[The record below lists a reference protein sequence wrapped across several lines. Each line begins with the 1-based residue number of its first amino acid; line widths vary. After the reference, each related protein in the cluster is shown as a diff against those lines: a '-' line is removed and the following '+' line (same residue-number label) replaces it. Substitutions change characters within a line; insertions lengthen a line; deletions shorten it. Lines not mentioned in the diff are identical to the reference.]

1 MNKIKN
7 ILIVTHQFIPHQ
19 SPRTTRWKL
28 LYDELIKSGFKVT
41 VVTGTLQ
48 TNSDS
53 NIRYIGNRKA
63 SGIVKN
69 LRSKSNIEQDS
80 SYKNYLYKL
89 LKKIYRFF
97 YKFFAW
103 PDYTM
108 FWIYSIWKNRKKI
121 DIDYDLIIS
130 VSLPFSSHVAAYIIN
145 RDKNK
150 KWIMDIGDPFSLKNN
165 AFENN
170 RYLYKSLNYYF
181 ENKFYE
187 KAHQVVFTHQE
198 SANEHKKFFNIP
210 ENKVII
216 GNPISSFSQSLF
228 QKSISYN
235 YETKPIKVGYFGVLT
250 KGVRS
255 PNEVLKFFHKT
266 DFELHWY
273 TNPDSKEMIKQNK
286 IDQKCNKFFDML
298 TRNEALEKMVDSLH
312 CLLSIGNLN
321 PAQLPSKVIEYIST
335 GKPVLH
341 FVEIQDDPVLKIAD
355 EFNNLI
361 LINKNSNIADVEE
374 QLSNVFKNVNKFDVE
389 KFNEN
394 YSAKAVFNKL
404 NITQD
409 S

>member
-1 MNKIKN
+1 MNNTKR

-28 LYDELIKSGFKVT
+28 LYDELIESGYDVT
-41 VVTGTLQ
+41 VITGTLQ
-48 TNSDS
+48 LSEDP
-53 NIRYIGNRKA
+53 NIKYIGNKKA

-69 LRSKSNIEQDS
+69 LRIQSNIKQDS
-80 SYKNYLYKL
+80 SYKNYLYKII
-89 LKKIYRFF
+89 KKIYRFF

-108 FWIYSIWKNRKKI
+108 FWIFSIWKNRKKI

-145 RDKNK
+145 KDKNK
-150 KWIMDIGDPFSLKNN
+150 KWIMDIGDPFSLKTN

-181 ENKFYE
+181 ENKFYK

-198 SANEHKKFFNIP
+198 SADEHKLFFNMP
-210 ENKVII
+210 ENKVTI
-216 GNPISSFSQSLF
+216 GSPISTFSQELF
-228 QKSISYN
+228 QKSVSFN
-235 YETKPIKVGYFGVLT
+235 YEAKPITIGYFGVLT

-255 PNEVLKFFHKT
+255 PSQVLKFFQQT
-266 DFELHWY
+266 DFVLHWY
-273 TNPDSKEMIKQNK
+273 TNSDSKEMIKQNK
-286 IDQKCNKFFDML
+286 IDFNRNKLFDMV
-298 TRNEALEKMVDSLH
+298 TRNEALEKMVTSLH

-321 PAQLPSKVIEYIST
+321 PAQLPSKIIEYIST

-341 FVEIQDDPVLKIAD
+341 FVEIKDDPVLEIAK
-355 EFNNLI
+355 EFSNLI
-361 LINKNSNIADVEE
+361 VIDKNSNITEVEQ
-374 QLSNVFKNVNKFDVE
+374 QLNNVFINIEKFDIN

-394 YSAKAVFNKL
+394 YSTRAVTNKL
-404 NITQD
+404 NII
-409 S
+409 

>member
-1 MNKIKN
+1 MNNTKR

-28 LYDELIKSGFKVT
+28 LYDELIESGYDVT
-41 VVTGTLQ
+41 VITGTLQ
-48 TNSDS
+48 LSEDP
-53 NIRYIGNRKA
+53 NIKYIGNKKA

-69 LRSKSNIEQDS
+69 LRIQSNIKQDS

-108 FWIYSIWKNRKKI
+108 FWIFSIWKNRKKI

-145 RDKNK
+145 KDKNK
-150 KWIMDIGDPFSLKNN
+150 KWIMDIGDPFSLKTN

-181 ENKFYE
+181 ENKFYK

-198 SANEHKKFFNIP
+198 SADEHKIFFNMP
-210 ENKVII
+210 ENKVTI
-216 GNPISSFSQSLF
+216 GSPISTFSQELF
-228 QKSISYN
+228 QKSVSFN
-235 YETKPIKVGYFGVLT
+235 YEAKPITIGYFGVLT

-255 PNEVLKFFHKT
+255 PSQVLKFFQQT
-266 DFELHWY
+266 DFVLHWY
-273 TNPDSKEMIKQNK
+273 TNSDSKEMIKQNK
-286 IDQKCNKFFDML
+286 IDFNRNKLFDMV
-298 TRNEALEKMVDSLH
+298 TRNEALEKMVTSLH

-321 PAQLPSKVIEYIST
+321 PAQLPSKIIEYIST

-341 FVEIQDDPVLKIAD
+341 FVEIKDDPVLEIAK
-355 EFNNLI
+355 EFSNLI
-361 LINKNSNIADVEE
+361 IIDKNSNITEVEQ
-374 QLSNVFKNVNKFDVE
+374 QLNNVFINIEKFDIN

-394 YSAKAVFNKL
+394 YSTRAVTNKL
-404 NITQD
+404 NII
-409 S
+409 

>member
-1 MNKIKN
+1 MNNTKR

-28 LYDELIKSGFKVT
+28 LYDELIESGYDVT
-41 VVTGTLQ
+41 VITGTLQ
-48 TNSDS
+48 LSEDP
-53 NIRYIGNRKA
+53 NIKYIGNKKA

-69 LRSKSNIEQDS
+69 LRIQSNIKQDS

-108 FWIYSIWKNRKKI
+108 FWIFSIWKNRKKI
-121 DIDYDLIIS
+121 DVDYDLIIS
-130 VSLPFSSHVAAYIIN
+130 VSLPFSSHIAAYIIN
-145 RDKNK
+145 KDKNK
-150 KWIMDIGDPFSLKNN
+150 KWIMDIGDPFSLKTN

-181 ENKFYE
+181 ENKFYK

-198 SANEHKKFFNIP
+198 SANEHKIFFNMP
-210 ENKVII
+210 ENKVTI
-216 GNPISSFSQSLF
+216 GSPISTFSQELF
-228 QKSISYN
+228 QKSVSFN
-235 YETKPIKVGYFGVLT
+235 YETKPITIGYFGVLT

-255 PNEVLKFFHKT
+255 PSQVLKFFQQT
-266 DFELHWY
+266 DFVLHWY
-273 TNPDSKEMIKQNK
+273 TNSDSKEMIKQNK
-286 IDQKCNKFFDML
+286 IDFNRNKLFDMV
-298 TRNEALEKMVDSLH
+298 TRNEALEKMVTSLH

-321 PAQLPSKVIEYIST
+321 PAQLPSKIIEYIST

-341 FVEIQDDPVLKIAD
+341 FVEIKDDPVLEIAK
-355 EFNNLI
+355 EFSNLI
-361 LINKNSNIADVEE
+361 VIDKNSNITEVQQ
-374 QLSNVFKNVNKFDVE
+374 QLNNVFINIEKFDIN

-394 YSAKAVFNKL
+394 YSTRAVTNKL
-404 NITQD
+404 NII
-409 S
+409 

>member
-1 MNKIKN
+1 MNNTKR

-28 LYDELIKSGFKVT
+28 LYDELIESGYDVT
-41 VVTGTLQ
+41 VITGTSQL
-48 TNSDS
+48 SEDP
-53 NIRYIGNRKA
+53 NIKYIGNKKA

-69 LRSKSNIEQDS
+69 LRTQSNIKQDS
-80 SYKNYLYKL
+80 NYKNYLYKL

-108 FWIYSIWKNRKKI
+108 FWIFSIWKNRKKI

-145 RDKNK
+145 KDKNK
-150 KWIMDIGDPFSLKNN
+150 KWIMDIGDPFSLKTN

-181 ENKFYE
+181 ENKFYK

-198 SANEHKKFFNIP
+198 SADEHKIFFNMP
-210 ENKVII
+210 ENKVTI
-216 GNPISSFSQSLF
+216 GSPISTFSQELF
-228 QKSISYN
+228 QKSVSFD
-235 YETKPIKVGYFGVLT
+235 YEAKPITIGYFGVLT

-255 PNEVLKFFHKT
+255 PSQVLKFFQQT
-266 DFELHWY
+266 DFVLHWY
-273 TNPDSKEMIKQNK
+273 TNSDSKEMIKQNK
-286 IDQKCNKFFDML
+286 IDFNRNKLFDMV
-298 TRNEALEKMVDSLH
+298 TRNEALEKMVTSLH

-321 PAQLPSKVIEYIST
+321 PAQLPSKIIEYIST

-341 FVEIQDDPVLKIAD
+341 FVEIKDDPVLEIAK
-355 EFNNLI
+355 EFSNLI
-361 LINKNSNIADVEE
+361 VIDKNSNITEVEQ
-374 QLSNVFKNVNKFDVE
+374 QLNNVFINIEKFDIN

-394 YSAKAVFNKL
+394 YSTRAVTNKL
-404 NITQD
+404 NII
-409 S
+409 

>member
-28 LYDELIKSGFKVT
+28 LYDELIKSGFNVT

-63 SGIVKN
+63 SRIVKN

-170 RYLYKSLNYYF
+170 RYFYKSLNYYF
-181 ENKFYE
+181 ENKFYK

-273 TNPDSKEMIKQNK
+273 TNPDSIEMIKQNK
-286 IDQKCNKFFDML
+286 IDQKYNKFFDMV

-355 EFNNLI
+355 QFNNLI
-361 LINKNSNIADVEE
+361 LINKNSNIADVEK
-374 QLSNVFKNVNKFDVE
+374 QLSNIFTNVNKFDVE

-404 NITQD
+404 NIT
-409 S
+409 

>member
-63 SGIVKN
+63 SRIVKN

-181 ENKFYE
+181 ENKFYK

-273 TNPDSKEMIKQNK
+273 TNPDSIEMIKQNK
-286 IDQKCNKFFDML
+286 IDQKYNKFFDMV

-361 LINKNSNIADVEE
+361 LINKNSNIAAVEK
-374 QLSNVFKNVNKFDVE
+374 QLSNIFTNVNKFDVE

-404 NITQD
+404 NIT
-409 S
+409 

>member
-41 VVTGTLQ
+41 VVTGTFQ

-108 FWIYSIWKNRKKI
+108 FWLYSIWINRKKI

-273 TNPDSKEMIKQNK
+273 TNPDSIEMIKQNK
-286 IDQKCNKFFDML
+286 IDQKYNKFFDMV

-355 EFNNLI
+355 QFNNLI
-361 LINKNSNIADVEE
+361 LINKNSNIADVEK
-374 QLSNVFKNVNKFDVE
+374 QLSNIFTNVNKFDVE

-404 NITQD
+404 NIT
-409 S
+409 

>member
-28 LYDELIKSGFKVT
+28 LYDELIKSGFNVT

-48 TNSDS
+48 TNSDP
-53 NIRYIGNRKA
+53 NIRYVGNRKA

-69 LRSKSNIEQDS
+69 LRAKSNIAQDS

-228 QKSISYN
+228 QKSITYN

-273 TNPDSKEMIKQNK
+273 TNPDSIEMIKQNK
-286 IDQKCNKFFDML
+286 IDQKYNKFFDMV

-355 EFNNLI
+355 QFNNLI
-361 LINKNSNIADVEE
+361 LINKNSNIADVEK
-374 QLSNVFKNVNKFDVE
+374 QLSNIFTNVNKFDVE

-404 NITQD
+404 NIT
-409 S
+409 

>member
-1 MNKIKN
+1 MNNTKK

-28 LYDELIKSGFKVT
+28 LYDELIKSGYDVT
-41 VVTGTLQ
+41 VVTGTSQL
-48 TNSDS
+48 NEDP
-53 NIRYIGNRKA
+53 NIKYIGNKKA

-69 LRSKSNIEQDS
+69 LRTQSNIEQDS
-80 SYKNYLYKL
+80 SYKNYLFKL

-108 FWIYSIWKNRKKI
+108 FWIFSIWKNRKKI

-145 RDKNK
+145 KDKNK
-150 KWIMDIGDPFSLKNN
+150 KWIMDIGDPFSLKAN

-170 RYLYKSLNYYF
+170 RYLYKSLNYFF
-181 ENKFYE
+181 ENKFYK
-187 KAHQVVFTHQE
+187 KAYQVVFTHQE
-198 SANEHKKFFNIP
+198 SANEHKIFFNIP
-210 ENKVII
+210 ESKVTI
-216 GNPISSFSQSLF
+216 GSPISTFSQELF
-228 QKSISYN
+228 QKSVLFN
-235 YETKPIKVGYFGVLT
+235 YEARPITIGYFGVLT

-255 PNEVLKFFHKT
+255 PRQVLKFLQQT

-273 TNPDSKEMIKQNK
+273 TNSDSREMIKQNK
-286 IDQKCNKFFDML
+286 IDFNRNKFFDMV
-298 TRNEALEKMVDSLH
+298 TRNEALEKMVTSLH

-341 FVEIQDDPVLKIAD
+341 FVEIKDDPVLEISK
-355 EFNNLI
+355 EFSNLI
-361 LINKNSNIADVEE
+361 VIDKNSNITEVEQ
-374 QLSNVFKNVNKFDVE
+374 QLNNAFINVEKFNIK

-394 YSAKAVFNKL
+394 YSTRAVTNKL
-404 NITQD
+404 NII
-409 S
+409 

>member
-1 MNKIKN
+1 MNNTKK

-28 LYDELIKSGFKVT
+28 LYDELIESGYDVT
-41 VVTGTLQ
+41 VITGTSQL
-48 TNSDS
+48 SEDP
-53 NIRYIGNRKA
+53 NIKYIGNKKA

-69 LRSKSNIEQDS
+69 LRIQSNIKQDS

-108 FWIYSIWKNRKKI
+108 FWIFSIWKNRKKI

-130 VSLPFSSHVAAYIIN
+130 VSLPFSSHIAAYIIN
-145 RDKNK
+145 KDKNK
-150 KWIMDIGDPFSLKNN
+150 KWIMDIGDPFSLKTN

-181 ENKFYE
+181 ENKFYK

-198 SANEHKKFFNIP
+198 SADEHKIFFNMP
-210 ENKVII
+210 ENKVTI
-216 GNPISSFSQSLF
+216 GSPISTFSQELF
-228 QKSISYN
+228 QKSVSFN
-235 YETKPIKVGYFGVLT
+235 YEAKPITIGYFGVLT

-255 PNEVLKFFHKT
+255 PSQVLKFFQQT
-266 DFELHWY
+266 DFVLHWY
-273 TNPDSKEMIKQNK
+273 TNSDSKEMIKQNK
-286 IDQKCNKFFDML
+286 IDFNRNKLFDMV
-298 TRNEALEKMVDSLH
+298 TRNEALEKMVTSLH

-321 PAQLPSKVIEYIST
+321 PAQLPSKIIEYIST

-341 FVEIQDDPVLKIAD
+341 FVEIKDDPVLEIAK
-355 EFNNLI
+355 EFSNLI
-361 LINKNSNIADVEE
+361 VIDKNSNITEVEQ
-374 QLSNVFKNVNKFDVE
+374 QLNNVFINIEKFDIN

-394 YSAKAVFNKL
+394 YSTRAVTNKL
-404 NITQD
+404 NII
-409 S
+409 

>member
-1 MNKIKN
+1 MNNTKR

-28 LYDELIKSGFKVT
+28 LYDELIESGYDVT
-41 VVTGTLQ
+41 VITGTLQ
-48 TNSDS
+48 LSEDP
-53 NIRYIGNRKA
+53 NIKYIGNKKA

-69 LRSKSNIEQDS
+69 LRIQSNIKQDS

-108 FWIYSIWKNRKKI
+108 FWIFSIWKNRKKI

-145 RDKNK
+145 IDKNK
-150 KWIMDIGDPFSLKNN
+150 KWIMDIGDPFSLKTN

-181 ENKFYE
+181 ENKFYK

-198 SANEHKKFFNIP
+198 SADEHKLFFNMP
-210 ENKVII
+210 ENKVTI
-216 GNPISSFSQSLF
+216 GSPISTFSQELF
-228 QKSISYN
+228 QKSVSFN
-235 YETKPIKVGYFGVLT
+235 YETKPITIGYFGVLT

-255 PNEVLKFFHKT
+255 PSQVLKFFQQT
-266 DFELHWY
+266 DFVLHWY
-273 TNPDSKEMIKQNK
+273 TNSDSKEMIKQNK
-286 IDQKCNKFFDML
+286 IDFNRNKLFDMV
-298 TRNEALEKMVDSLH
+298 TRNEALEKMVTSLH

-321 PAQLPSKVIEYIST
+321 PAQLPSKIIEYIST

-341 FVEIQDDPVLKIAD
+341 FVEIKDDPVLEIAK
-355 EFNNLI
+355 EFSNLI
-361 LINKNSNIADVEE
+361 VIDKNSNITEVEQ
-374 QLSNVFKNVNKFDVE
+374 QLNNVFINIEKFDIN

-394 YSAKAVFNKL
+394 YSTRAVTNKL
-404 NITQD
+404 NII
-409 S
+409 

>member
-28 LYDELIKSGFKVT
+28 LYDELIKSGFNVT

-63 SGIVKN
+63 SRIVKN

-255 PNEVLKFFHKT
+255 PDEVLKFFHKT

-273 TNPDSKEMIKQNK
+273 TNPDSIEMIKQNK
-286 IDQKCNKFFDML
+286 IDQKYNKFFDMV

-355 EFNNLI
+355 QFNNLI
-361 LINKNSNIADVEE
+361 LINKNSNIADVEK
-374 QLSNVFKNVNKFDVE
+374 QLSNIFTNVNKFDVE

-404 NITQD
+404 NIT
-409 S
+409 

>member
-1 MNKIKN
+1 MNNTKK

-28 LYDELIKSGFKVT
+28 LYDELIESGYDVT
-41 VVTGTLQ
+41 VITGTLQ
-48 TNSDS
+48 LSEDP
-53 NIRYIGNRKA
+53 NIKYIGNKKA

-69 LRSKSNIEQDS
+69 LRTQSNIKQDS
-80 SYKNYLYKL
+80 NYKNYLYKL

-108 FWIYSIWKNRKKI
+108 FWIFSIWKNRKKI

-145 RDKNK
+145 KDKNK
-150 KWIMDIGDPFSLKNN
+150 KWIMDIGDPFSLKTN

-181 ENKFYE
+181 ENKFYK

-198 SANEHKKFFNIP
+198 SADEHKLFFNMP
-210 ENKVII
+210 ENKVTI
-216 GNPISSFSQSLF
+216 GSPISTFSQELF
-228 QKSISYN
+228 QKSVSFN
-235 YETKPIKVGYFGVLT
+235 YETKPITIGYFGVLT

-255 PNEVLKFFHKT
+255 PSQVLKFFQQT
-266 DFELHWY
+266 DFVLHWY
-273 TNPDSKEMIKQNK
+273 TNSDSKEMIKQNK
-286 IDQKCNKFFDML
+286 IDFNRNKLFDMV
-298 TRNEALEKMVDSLH
+298 TRNEALEKMVTSLH

-321 PAQLPSKVIEYIST
+321 PAQLPSKIIEYIST

-341 FVEIQDDPVLKIAD
+341 FVEIKDDPVLEIAK
-355 EFNNLI
+355 EFSNLI
-361 LINKNSNIADVEE
+361 VIDKNSNITEVEQ
-374 QLSNVFKNVNKFDVE
+374 QLNNVFINIEKFDIN

-394 YSAKAVFNKL
+394 YSTRAVTNKL
-404 NITQD
+404 NII
-409 S
+409 

>member
-1 MNKIKN
+1 MNNTKN
-7 ILIVTHQFIPHQ
+7 ILIVTHQFVPHQ

-28 LYDELIKSGFKVT
+28 LYDELIESGFNVT
-41 VVTGTLQ
+41 VLTGTLQ
-48 TNSDS
+48 TNEDP
-53 NIRYIGNRKA
+53 NIKYIGNRKA

-69 LRSKSNIEQDS
+69 LRTQSNNVQNS
-80 SYKNYLYKL
+80 SYKNYLFKL

-235 YETKPIKVGYFGVLT
+235 YETKPISVGYFGVLT

-255 PNEVLKFFHKT
+255 PNEVLRFFHKT

-273 TNPDSKEMIKQNK
+273 TNPDSIEMIKQNN
-286 IDQKCNKFFDML
+286 IDQKYNKFFDMV

-341 FVEIQDDPVLKIAD
+341 FVEIQDDPVLKIAH

>member
-28 LYDELIKSGFKVT
+28 LYDELIKSGFNVT

-48 TNSDS
+48 TKSDS
-53 NIRYIGNRKA
+53 NIRYNGNRKA

-150 KWIMDIGDPFSLKNN
+150 KWIIDIGDPFSLKNN

-181 ENKFYE
+181 ENKFYK

-273 TNPDSKEMIKQNK
+273 TNPDSIEMIKQNK
-286 IDQKCNKFFDML
+286 IDQKYNKFFDMV

-355 EFNNLI
+355 QFNNLI

-374 QLSNVFKNVNKFDVE
+374 QLSNIFTNVNKFDVE

-404 NITQD
+404 NIT
-409 S
+409 

>member
-1 MNKIKN
+1 MNNTKR

-28 LYDELIKSGFKVT
+28 LYDELIESGYDVT
-41 VVTGTLQ
+41 VVTGTSQL
-48 TNSDS
+48 SEDP
-53 NIRYIGNRKA
+53 NIKYIGNKKA

-69 LRSKSNIEQDS
+69 LRIQSNIKQDS

-108 FWIYSIWKNRKKI
+108 FWIFSIWKNRKKI

-145 RDKNK
+145 KDKNK
-150 KWIMDIGDPFSLKNN
+150 KWIMDIGDPFSLKTN

-181 ENKFYE
+181 ENKFYK

-198 SANEHKKFFNIP
+198 SADEHKIFFNMP
-210 ENKVII
+210 ENKVTI
-216 GNPISSFSQSLF
+216 GSPISTFSQELF
-228 QKSISYN
+228 QKSVSFN
-235 YETKPIKVGYFGVLT
+235 YETKPITIGYFGVLT

-255 PNEVLKFFHKT
+255 PSQVLKFFQQT
-266 DFELHWY
+266 DFVLHWY
-273 TNPDSKEMIKQNK
+273 TNSDSKEMIKQNK
-286 IDQKCNKFFDML
+286 IDFNRNKLFDMV
-298 TRNEALEKMVDSLH
+298 TRNEALEKMVTSLH

-321 PAQLPSKVIEYIST
+321 PAQLPSKIIEYIST

-341 FVEIQDDPVLKIAD
+341 FVEIKDDPVLEIAK
-355 EFNNLI
+355 EFSNLI
-361 LINKNSNIADVEE
+361 VIDKNSNITEVEQ
-374 QLSNVFKNVNKFDVE
+374 QLNNVFINIEKFDIN

-394 YSAKAVFNKL
+394 YSTRAVTNKL
-404 NITQD
+404 NII
-409 S
+409 

>member
-1 MNKIKN
+1 MNNTKR

-28 LYDELIKSGFKVT
+28 LYDELIESGYDVT
-41 VVTGTLQ
+41 VITGTLQ
-48 TNSDS
+48 LSEDP
-53 NIRYIGNRKA
+53 NIKYIGNKKA

-69 LRSKSNIEQDS
+69 LRIQSNIKQDS

-108 FWIYSIWKNRKKI
+108 FWIFSIWKNRKKI

-145 RDKNK
+145 KDKNK
-150 KWIMDIGDPFSLKNN
+150 KWIMDIGDPFSLKTN

-181 ENKFYE
+181 ENKFYK

-198 SANEHKKFFNIP
+198 SADEHKLFFNMP
-210 ENKVII
+210 ENKVTI
-216 GNPISSFSQSLF
+216 GSPISTFSQELF
-228 QKSISYN
+228 QKSVSFN
-235 YETKPIKVGYFGVLT
+235 YETKPITIGYFGVLT

-255 PNEVLKFFHKT
+255 PSQVLKFFQQT
-266 DFELHWY
+266 DFVLHWY
-273 TNPDSKEMIKQNK
+273 TNSDSKEMIKQNK
-286 IDQKCNKFFDML
+286 IDFNRNKLFDMV
-298 TRNEALEKMVDSLH
+298 TRNEALEKMVTSLH

-321 PAQLPSKVIEYIST
+321 PAQLPSKIIEYIST

-341 FVEIQDDPVLKIAD
+341 FVEIKDDPVLEIAK
-355 EFNNLI
+355 EFSNLI
-361 LINKNSNIADVEE
+361 VIDKNSNITEVEQ
-374 QLSNVFKNVNKFDVE
+374 QLNNVFINIEKFDIN

-394 YSAKAVFNKL
+394 YSTRAVTNKL
-404 NITQD
+404 NII
-409 S
+409 

>member
-1 MNKIKN
+1 MNNTKR

-28 LYDELIKSGFKVT
+28 LYDELIESGYDVT
-41 VVTGTLQ
+41 VITGTLQ
-48 TNSDS
+48 LSEDP
-53 NIRYIGNRKA
+53 NIKYIGNKKA

-69 LRSKSNIEQDS
+69 LRIQSNIKQDS

-108 FWIYSIWKNRKKI
+108 FWIFSIWKNRKKI
-121 DIDYDLIIS
+121 DVDYDLIIS
-130 VSLPFSSHVAAYIIN
+130 VSLPFSSHIAAYIIN
-145 RDKNK
+145 KDKNK
-150 KWIMDIGDPFSLKNN
+150 KWIMDIGDPFSLKTN

-181 ENKFYE
+181 ENKFYK

-198 SANEHKKFFNIP
+198 SADEHKLFFNMP
-210 ENKVII
+210 ENKVTI
-216 GNPISSFSQSLF
+216 GSPISTFSQELF
-228 QKSISYN
+228 QKSVSFN
-235 YETKPIKVGYFGVLT
+235 YETKPITIGYFGVLT

-255 PNEVLKFFHKT
+255 PSQVLKFFQQT
-266 DFELHWY
+266 DFVLHWY
-273 TNPDSKEMIKQNK
+273 TNSDSKEMIKQNK
-286 IDQKCNKFFDML
+286 IDFNRNKLFDMV
-298 TRNEALEKMVDSLH
+298 TRNEALEKMVTSLH

-321 PAQLPSKVIEYIST
+321 PAQLPSKIIEYIST

-341 FVEIQDDPVLKIAD
+341 FVEIKDDPVLEIAK
-355 EFNNLI
+355 EFSNLI
-361 LINKNSNIADVEE
+361 VIDKNSNITEVEQ
-374 QLSNVFKNVNKFDVE
+374 QLNNVFINIEKFDIN

-394 YSAKAVFNKL
+394 YSTRAVTNKL
-404 NITQD
+404 NII
-409 S
+409 

>member
-1 MNKIKN
+1 MNNTKR

-28 LYDELIKSGFKVT
+28 LYDELIESGYDVT
-41 VVTGTLQ
+41 VITGTSQL
-48 TNSDS
+48 SEDP
-53 NIRYIGNRKA
+53 NIKYIGNKKA

-69 LRSKSNIEQDS
+69 LRIQSNIKQDS

-108 FWIYSIWKNRKKI
+108 FWIFSIWKNRKKI

-145 RDKNK
+145 KDKNK
-150 KWIMDIGDPFSLKNN
+150 KWIMDIGDPFSLKTN

-181 ENKFYE
+181 ENKFYK

-198 SANEHKKFFNIP
+198 SADEHKIFFNMP
-210 ENKVII
+210 ENKVTI
-216 GNPISSFSQSLF
+216 GSPISTFSQELF
-228 QKSISYN
+228 QKSVSFD
-235 YETKPIKVGYFGVLT
+235 YEAKPITIGYFGVLT

-255 PNEVLKFFHKT
+255 PSQVLKFFQQT
-266 DFELHWY
+266 DFVLHWY
-273 TNPDSKEMIKQNK
+273 TNSDSKEMIKQNK
-286 IDQKCNKFFDML
+286 IDFNRNKLFDMV
-298 TRNEALEKMVDSLH
+298 TRNEALEKMVTSLH

-321 PAQLPSKVIEYIST
+321 PTQLPSKIIEYIST

-341 FVEIQDDPVLKIAD
+341 FVEIKDDPVLEIAK
-355 EFNNLI
+355 EFSNLI
-361 LINKNSNIADVEE
+361 VIDKNSNITEVEQ
-374 QLSNVFKNVNKFDVE
+374 QLNNVFINIEKFDIN

-394 YSAKAVFNKL
+394 YSTRAVTNKL
-404 NITQD
+404 NII
-409 S
+409 

>member
-1 MNKIKN
+1 MNNTKK

-28 LYDELIKSGFKVT
+28 LYDELIKLGYDVT
-41 VVTGTLQ
+41 VVTGTSQL
-48 TNSDS
+48 NEDP
-53 NIRYIGNRKA
+53 NIKYIGNKKA

-69 LRSKSNIEQDS
+69 LRTQSNIKQDS

-108 FWIYSIWKNRKKI
+108 FWIFSIWKNRKKI

-145 RDKNK
+145 KDKNK
-150 KWIMDIGDPFSLKNN
+150 KWIMDIGDPFSLKTN

-181 ENKFYE
+181 ENKFYK

-198 SANEHKKFFNIP
+198 SADEHKLFFNMP
-210 ENKVII
+210 ENKVTI
-216 GNPISSFSQSLF
+216 GSPISTFSQELF
-228 QKSISYN
+228 QKSVLFN
-235 YETKPIKVGYFGVLT
+235 YEAKPITIGYFGVLT

-255 PNEVLKFFHKT
+255 PSQVLKFFQQT
-266 DFELHWY
+266 DFVLHWY
-273 TNPDSKEMIKQNK
+273 TNSDSKEMIKQNK
-286 IDQKCNKFFDML
+286 IDFNRNKLFDIV
-298 TRNEALEKMVDSLH
+298 TRNEALEKMVSSLH

-321 PAQLPSKVIEYIST
+321 PAQLPSKIIEYIST

-341 FVEIQDDPVLKIAD
+341 FVEIKDDPVLEIAK
-355 EFNNLI
+355 EFSNLI
-361 LINKNSNIADVEE
+361 VIDKNSNITEVEQ
-374 QLSNVFKNVNKFDVE
+374 QLNNVFINIEKFDIN

-394 YSAKAVFNKL
+394 YSTRAVTNKL
-404 NITQD
+404 NII
-409 S
+409 

>member
-41 VVTGTLQ
+41 VVTGTFQ

-63 SGIVKN
+63 SRIVKN

-273 TNPDSKEMIKQNK
+273 TNPDSIEMIKQNK
-286 IDQKCNKFFDML
+286 IDQKYNKFFDMV

-355 EFNNLI
+355 QFNNLI
-361 LINKNSNIADVEE
+361 LINKNSNIADVEK
-374 QLSNVFKNVNKFDVE
+374 QLSNIFTNVNKFDVE

-404 NITQD
+404 NIT
-409 S
+409 

>member
-1 MNKIKN
+1 MNNTKR

-28 LYDELIKSGFKVT
+28 LYDELIESGYDVT
-41 VVTGTLQ
+41 VITGTLQ
-48 TNSDS
+48 LSEDP
-53 NIRYIGNRKA
+53 NIKYIGNKKA

-69 LRSKSNIEQDS
+69 LRIQSNIKQDS

-108 FWIYSIWKNRKKI
+108 FWIFSIWNNRKKI

-145 RDKNK
+145 KDKNK
-150 KWIMDIGDPFSLKNN
+150 KWIMDIGDPFSLKTN

-181 ENKFYE
+181 ENKFYK

-198 SANEHKKFFNIP
+198 SADEHKLFFNMP
-210 ENKVII
+210 ENKVTI
-216 GNPISSFSQSLF
+216 GSPISTFSQELF
-228 QKSISYN
+228 QKSVSFN
-235 YETKPIKVGYFGVLT
+235 YEAKPITIGYFGVLT

-255 PNEVLKFFHKT
+255 PSQVLKFFQQT
-266 DFELHWY
+266 DFVLHWY
-273 TNPDSKEMIKQNK
+273 TNSDSKEMIKQNK
-286 IDQKCNKFFDML
+286 IDFNRNKLFDMV
-298 TRNEALEKMVDSLH
+298 TRNEALEKMVTSLH

-321 PAQLPSKVIEYIST
+321 PAQLPSKIIEYIST

-341 FVEIQDDPVLKIAD
+341 FVEIKDDPVLEIAK
-355 EFNNLI
+355 EFSNLI
-361 LINKNSNIADVEE
+361 VIDKNSNITEVEQ
-374 QLSNVFKNVNKFDVE
+374 QLNNVFINIEKFDIN

-394 YSAKAVFNKL
+394 YSTRAVTNKL
-404 NITQD
+404 NII
-409 S
+409 

>member
-1 MNKIKN
+1 MNNTKR

-28 LYDELIKSGFKVT
+28 LYDELIESGYDVT
-41 VVTGTLQ
+41 VITGTLQ
-48 TNSDS
+48 LSEDP
-53 NIRYIGNRKA
+53 NIKYIGNKKA

-69 LRSKSNIEQDS
+69 LRIQSNIKQDS

-108 FWIYSIWKNRKKI
+108 FWIFSIWKNRKKI
-121 DIDYDLIIS
+121 DVDYDLIIS
-130 VSLPFSSHVAAYIIN
+130 VSLPFSSHIAAYIIN
-145 RDKNK
+145 KDKNK
-150 KWIMDIGDPFSLKNN
+150 KWIMDIGDPFSLKTN

-181 ENKFYE
+181 ENKFYK

-198 SANEHKKFFNIP
+198 SANEHKIFFNMP
-210 ENKVII
+210 ENKVTI
-216 GNPISSFSQSLF
+216 GSPISTFSQELF
-228 QKSISYN
+228 QKSVSFN
-235 YETKPIKVGYFGVLT
+235 YETKPITIGYFGVLT

-255 PNEVLKFFHKT
+255 PSQVLKFFQQT
-266 DFELHWY
+266 DFVLHWY
-273 TNPDSKEMIKQNK
+273 TNSDSKEMIKQNK
-286 IDQKCNKFFDML
+286 IDFNRNKLFDMV
-298 TRNEALEKMVDSLH
+298 TRNEALEKMVTSLH

-321 PAQLPSKVIEYIST
+321 PSQLPSKIIEYIST

-341 FVEIQDDPVLKIAD
+341 FVEIKDDPVLEIAK
-355 EFNNLI
+355 EFSNLI
-361 LINKNSNIADVEE
+361 VIDKNSNITEVQQ
-374 QLSNVFKNVNKFDVE
+374 QLNNVFINIEKFDIN

-394 YSAKAVFNKL
+394 YSTRAVTNKL
-404 NITQD
+404 NII
-409 S
+409 

>member
-1 MNKIKN
+1 MNNTKR

-28 LYDELIKSGFKVT
+28 LYDELIESGYDVT
-41 VVTGTLQ
+41 VITGTSQL
-48 TNSDS
+48 SEDP
-53 NIRYIGNRKA
+53 NIKYIGNKKA

-69 LRSKSNIEQDS
+69 LRTQSNIKQDS

-108 FWIYSIWKNRKKI
+108 FWIFSIWKNRKKI

-145 RDKNK
+145 KDKNK
-150 KWIMDIGDPFSLKNN
+150 KWIMDIGDPFSLKTN

-181 ENKFYE
+181 ENKFYK

-198 SANEHKKFFNIP
+198 SADEHKIFFNMP
-210 ENKVII
+210 ENKVTI
-216 GNPISSFSQSLF
+216 GSPISTFSQELF
-228 QKSISYN
+228 QKSVSFN
-235 YETKPIKVGYFGVLT
+235 YEAKPITIGYFGVLT

-255 PNEVLKFFHKT
+255 PSQVLKFLQQT

-273 TNPDSKEMIKQNK
+273 TNSDSREMIKQNK
-286 IDQKCNKFFDML
+286 IDFNRNKLFDMV
-298 TRNEALEKMVDSLH
+298 TRNEALEKMVTSLH

-321 PAQLPSKVIEYIST
+321 PAQLPSKIIEYIST

-341 FVEIQDDPVLKIAD
+341 FVEIKDDPVLEIAK
-355 EFNNLI
+355 EFSNLI
-361 LINKNSNIADVEE
+361 VIDKNSNITEVEQ
-374 QLSNVFKNVNKFDVE
+374 QLNNVFINIEKFDIN

-394 YSAKAVFNKL
+394 YSTRAVTNKL
-404 NITQD
+404 NII
-409 S
+409 

>member
-1 MNKIKN
+1 MNNTKR

-28 LYDELIKSGFKVT
+28 LYDELIESGYDVT
-41 VVTGTLQ
+41 VITGTLQ
-48 TNSDS
+48 LSEDP
-53 NIRYIGNRKA
+53 NIKYIGNKKA

-69 LRSKSNIEQDS
+69 LRIQSNIKQDS

-108 FWIYSIWKNRKKI
+108 FWIFSIWNNRKKI

-145 RDKNK
+145 KDKNK
-150 KWIMDIGDPFSLKNN
+150 KWIMDIGDPFSLKTN

-181 ENKFYE
+181 ENKFYK

-198 SANEHKKFFNIP
+198 SADEHKLFFNMP
-210 ENKVII
+210 ENKVTI
-216 GNPISSFSQSLF
+216 GSPISTFSQELF
-228 QKSISYN
+228 QKSVSFN
-235 YETKPIKVGYFGVLT
+235 YETKPITIGYFGVLT

-255 PNEVLKFFHKT
+255 PSQVLKFFQQT
-266 DFELHWY
+266 DFVLHWY
-273 TNPDSKEMIKQNK
+273 TNSDSKEMIKQNK
-286 IDQKCNKFFDML
+286 IDFNRNKLFDMV
-298 TRNEALEKMVDSLH
+298 TRNEALEKMVTSLH

-321 PAQLPSKVIEYIST
+321 PAQLPSKIIEYIST

-341 FVEIQDDPVLKIAD
+341 FVEIKDDPVLEIAK
-355 EFNNLI
+355 EFSNLI
-361 LINKNSNIADVEE
+361 VIDKNSNITEVEQ
-374 QLSNVFKNVNKFDVE
+374 QLNNVFINIEKFDIN

-394 YSAKAVFNKL
+394 YSTRAVTNKL
-404 NITQD
+404 NII
-409 S
+409 

>member
-1 MNKIKN
+1 MNNTKK

-28 LYDELIKSGFKVT
+28 LYDELIESGCDVT
-41 VVTGTLQ
+41 VITGTSQL
-48 TNSDS
+48 SEDP
-53 NIRYIGNRKA
+53 NIKYVGNKKA

-69 LRSKSNIEQDS
+69 LRIQSNIKQDS
-80 SYKNYLYKL
+80 HYKNYLYKL

-108 FWIYSIWKNRKKI
+108 FWIFSIWKNRKKI

-145 RDKNK
+145 KDKNK
-150 KWIMDIGDPFSLKNN
+150 KWIMDIGDPFSLKTN
-165 AFENN
+165 ALENN

-181 ENKFYE
+181 ENKFYK

-198 SANEHKKFFNIP
+198 SADEHKLFFNMP
-210 ENKVII
+210 ENKVTI
-216 GNPISSFSQSLF
+216 GSPISTFSQELF
-228 QKSISYN
+228 QKSVSFN
-235 YETKPIKVGYFGVLT
+235 YEKKPITIGYFGVLT

-255 PNEVLKFFHKT
+255 PSQVLKFFQQT
-266 DFELHWY
+266 DFVLHWY
-273 TNPDSKEMIKQNK
+273 TNSDSKEMIKQNK
-286 IDQKCNKFFDML
+286 IDFNRNKLFDMV
-298 TRNEALEKMVDSLH
+298 TRNEALEKMVTSLH

-321 PAQLPSKVIEYIST
+321 PAQLPSKIIEYIST

-341 FVEIQDDPVLKIAD
+341 FVEIKDDPVLEIAK
-355 EFNNLI
+355 EFSNLI
-361 LINKNSNIADVEE
+361 VIDKNSNITEVEQ
-374 QLSNVFKNVNKFDVE
+374 QLNNVFINIEKFDIN

-394 YSAKAVFNKL
+394 YSTRAVANKL
-404 NITQD
+404 NII
-409 S
+409 